1 MFLGSYEFTGDSDEL
16 LAGYDKLMTT
26 FPVDLITF
34 HVCVRTDDGIR
45 IIDGCP
51 THADFIAFST
61 SPTFAAAL
69 DAAGLPRPTI
79 VELGAMHAARTRD
92 GVLAIA

>member
-1 MFLGSYEFTGDSDEL
+1 MFLSSYEFTGDPDEL
-16 LAGYDKLMTT
+16 LAGYSKLMAS
-26 FPVDLITF
+26 FPLEAIIF
-34 HVCVRTDDGIR
+34 HVCVRADDGIR

-51 THADFIAFST
+51 TRADFVAFST
-61 SPTFAAAL
+61 SPTFVTAL

-79 VELGAMHAARTRD
+79 VELGTVQAARTRD